1 MAFWGTDLG
10 GADGGD
16 PKRKF
21 RFKVTIGRQENGFGF
36 IWWAKSVDKP
46 QVSIN
51 HVEHK
56 FFNQTFYFPGNVSWN
71 EINMTLVD
79 PAGDFDQAAALNKLV
94 NDSGYDGPPASAN
107 EKLVSI
113 SKNKAVDNLVS
124 VTIDQIDA
132 EGDIIEQ
139 WTLKNPSLM
148 KIEYSGLEYGSDE
161 LTEIT
166 IAFKY
171 DWAECTVG
179 GTDFFKPGA

>member
-36 IWWAKSVDKP
+36 IWWAKTVDKP
-46 QVSIN
+46 QISIN

-56 FFNQTFYFPGNVSWN
+56 FLNQSFFFPGHVTWN

-79 PAGDFDQAAALNKLV
+79 PAGDFDQAAALNKLI
-94 NDSGYDGPPASAN
+94 NDSGYDGPPESSAA
-107 EKLVSI
+107 KLISI

-132 EGDIIEQ
+132 EGEIIEQ
-139 WTLKNPSLM
+139 WVLKNPSLM
-148 KIEYSGLEYGSDE
+148 KVEFQSLGYGDDE
-161 LTEIT
+161 LSEIN
-166 IAFKY
+166 IGFKY
-171 DWAECTVG
+171 DWAECKVG
-179 GTDFFKPGA
+179 NADFFKPGA

>member
-10 GADGGD
+10 GSDAGD

-36 IWWAKSVDKP
+36 IWWAKTVDKP
-46 QVSIN
+46 QVTIN

-56 FFNQTFYFPGNVSWN
+56 FLNQTFYYPGNVTWN
-71 EINMTLVD
+71 EIAMTLVD

-94 NDSGYDGPPASAN
+94 NDSGYNGPPAAAD
-107 EKLVSI
+107 KALVSI
-113 SKNKAVDNLVS
+113 SKNKAVDQLVS

-132 EGDIIEQ
+132 DGNIIEQ
-139 WTLKNPSLM
+139 WVLKNPSLT
-148 KIEYSGLEYGSDE
+148 KVEFQGLGYGEDDLS
-161 LTEIT
+161 EIN
-166 IAFKY
+166 IGFRY

-179 GTDFFKPGA
+179 TTQFYKPA